1 MAFLIVS
8 CSPKAT
14 VEPDRA
20 VPIEA
25 PILPAASF
33 STLRPESPDET
44 RLPEPYIEKGSGD
57 YITSKAEIGVSPG
70 QTGGKNLSLNFVDIE
85 IRELLDKVL
94 GDQLN
99 LDYII
104 DPKVD
109 GRITVRTSDELPSDD
124 ILSILDSVLN
134 LNGAALV
141 EDGGLYKVL
150 PIDEV
155 ISSGITPEIRK
166 VDNVGRFGFGVE
178 IVPIKYISI
187 EKLPE
192 LLQPILSND
201 STIQINSQ
209 RNTALLVGPRSEL
222 NTLVSTI
229 KIFDVDWMEGMSF
242 GLFDLQY
249 ADAANLSEEL
259 GRIFAGFA
267 DIAATSIVRFIPIKR
282 LNSIIVVAA
291 QPSYL
296 DRARSWIER
305 LDKAAEGS
313 DEQVY
318 FYSVQN
324 GRASDLARVL
334 SSIFE
339 IEQRIIGGDEYSQND
354 HKPFPGFNPIEFEN
368 TFDEEELAFD
378 EYADYV
384 SRQTH
389 RQRPEYIPPSIER
402 GKREARIV

>member
-1 MAFLIVS
+1 MVKGSDAAFDRDIECLHDVNQMRKSLRVRLNINWQLMRKFSTWSALICRKSFDNRQRRFFGFRRLESSYIALIIGSSSKICREILGFRRVYVGALAFLIVS

-209 RNTALLVGPRSEL
+209 RNTALLVGPR
-222 NTLVSTI
+222 
-229 KIFDVDWMEGMSF
+229 
-242 GLFDLQY
+242 Q
-249 ADAANLSEEL
+249 
-259 GRIFAGFA
+259 
-267 DIAATSIVRFIPIKR
+267 
-282 LNSIIVVAA
+282 
-291 QPSYL
+291 SY
-296 DRARSWIER
+296 
-305 LDKAAEGS
+305 GS
-313 DEQVY
+313 
-318 FYSVQN
+318 
-324 GRASDLARVL
+324 
-334 SSIFE
+334 
-339 IEQRIIGGDEYSQND
+339 
-354 HKPFPGFNPIEFEN
+354 PM
-368 TFDEEELAFD
+368 
-378 EYADYV
+378 
-384 SRQTH
+384 
-389 RQRPEYIPPSIER
+389 
-402 GKREARIV
+402 